1 MAQPTPSADDRFLA
15 LPTRPR
21 SRLQATSALAGLVTA
36 KKRSTSMNALQPTT
50 TPIPYRSSEGGRYP
64 VLFIHGFMDAGAV
77 WEPTISRLH
86 ADLQKI
92 TIDLPGMGQLRS
104 YAGEVSLKTGK
115 TILIVAA

>member
-1 MAQPTPSADDRFLA
+1 
-15 LPTRPR
+15 
-21 SRLQATSALAGLVTA
+21 
-36 KKRSTSMNALQPTT
+36 
-50 TPIPYRSSEGGRYP
+50 
-64 VLFIHGFMDAGAV
+64 MDAGAV

>member
-1 MAQPTPSADDRFLA
+1 M
-15 LPTRPR
+15 
-21 SRLQATSALAGLVTA
+21 SALAGLVTA

-50 TPIPYRSSEGGRYP
+50 TPIPYRSSEGGRYAL
-64 VLFIHGFMDAGAV
+64 LFIGFMDAGAV